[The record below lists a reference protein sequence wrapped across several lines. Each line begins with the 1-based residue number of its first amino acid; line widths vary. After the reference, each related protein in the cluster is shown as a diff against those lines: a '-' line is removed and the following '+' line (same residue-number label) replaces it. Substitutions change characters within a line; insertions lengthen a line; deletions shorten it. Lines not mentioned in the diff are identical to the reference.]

1 MQEKLHN
8 STELTA
14 ILEHINGQELEQR
27 INELASIGQVGE
39 GGSRLAFSPLEKGAR
54 AYLRDMLANAGVDEL
69 KEYAGGLVG
78 IYRGAEPDLSAVGF
92 GSHFDT
98 VPRAGK
104 YDGPFGTIAAIKVIE
119 TFRKLGIRPKRNLM
133 AIAFTAEEA
142 SRFNAGLIG
151 SRAMFRGLSEEILE
165 MSREG
170 DIPLR
175 SAVEYLGFDPNTL
188 KIPVF
193 RKEDLHCWIE
203 AHIEQGDRLDKFTL
217 DVAVVDSIASPD
229 RRRIEIGTAVEQ
241 VEISGQE
248 IKGVRVF
255 VNGKGGHS
263 GGTPMGKE
271 NRADGLRPVADLLMA
286 SAALRETKLKLL
298 GVNLYVGGVEI
309 DGGALNKIPALTTTD
324 IFLSAN
330 DHQSLIESSDLLKS
344 YLEKLNK
351 FYGSSKNPQFEDAPV
366 SFQDIGITNP
376 RELHLFDPTAVL
388 PSFSNLTIFSSAAAA
403 TAILLSFM

>member
-217 DVAVVDSIASPD
+217 DVAVVDSIASPN
-229 RRRIEIGTAVEQ
+229 RRRIEIGIPVE
-241 VEISGQE
+241 
-248 IKGVRVF
+248 
-255 VNGKGGHS
+255 H
-263 GGTPMGKE
+263 
-271 NRADGLRPVADLLMA
+271 
-286 SAALRETKLKLL
+286 
-298 GVNLYVGGVEI
+298 
-309 DGGALNKIPALTTTD
+309 
-324 IFLSAN
+324 
-330 DHQSLIESSDLLKS
+330 
-344 YLEKLNK
+344 
-351 FYGSSKNPQFEDAPV
+351 
-366 SFQDIGITNP
+366 
-376 RELHLFDPTAVL
+376 
-388 PSFSNLTIFSSAAAA
+388 
-403 TAILLSFM
+403 